1 MNILLI
7 PLSVIFTFSLVGS
20 IVLFR
25 FLKSSAT
32 IKKRTY
38 QAGGAIAGFILIYG
52 LLYTSFNS
60 WYKSEIEE
68 KWKSEQWTIKGIVQM
83 QDKCKHEGIAVR
95 HIPDAPSAESR
106 SNGESRMEGVEIFPG
121 KLPNGLPALE
131 FDSGRDDEFHGIILE
146 LNKDNVEINREKK
159 LVILKEELTLE
170 KIENGGE

>member
-1 MNILLI
+1 MNVLLI
-7 PLSVIFTFSLVGS
+7 PLSVIFTLSLVGS

-60 WYKSEIEE
+60 WYKNEIEE
-68 KWKSEQWTIKGIVQM
+68 KWKSEQWTIKGTVLM
-83 QDKCKHEGIAVR
+83 RDDCKHEGIAVR

-106 SNGESRMEGVEIFPG
+106 SNGEFRMEGVEIFPG

-131 FDSGRDDEFHGIILE
+131 FDSGRDEFHGIILE

-159 LVILKEELTLE
+159 QVILKNEITLE
-170 KIENGGE
+170 KIKNGGE

>member
-1 MNILLI
+1 MNVLLI

-32 IKKRTY
+32 IKKRSY

-68 KWKSEQWTIKGIVQM
+68 KWKSEQWTVKGTVCM
-83 QDKCKHEGIAVR
+83 QDACKHDGITVR
-95 HIPDAPSAESR
+95 HIPDAPSAISM
-106 SNGESRMEGVEIFPG
+106 SNGEFRMEDVEIFPG

-131 FDSGRDDEFHGIILE
+131 FDSGRDEFHTFILD
-146 LNKDNVEINREKK
+146 LNEDNAAIDKEKK
-159 LVILKEELTLE
+159 QVILKNKITLG
-170 KIENGGE
+170 KIENGGES